1 MESFLATNVSYVD
14 KNFKLS
20 AFKIYGAPRYLYYRP
35 TNGKLSFHFWT
46 KLYLSSVIIW
56 LKNCLRMTIYNL
68 RSLISFPSQETLS
81 LKRKLELRDNDLNTE
96 DSSAQNAFIL
106 FSSGRKLL
114 RNLNS
119 NLEDSFIYHVLGLQ
133 TFYD

>member
-1 MESFLATNVSYVD
+1 
-14 KNFKLS
+14 
-20 AFKIYGAPRYLYYRP
+20 
-35 TNGKLSFHFWT
+35 
-46 KLYLSSVIIW
+46 
-56 LKNCLRMTIYNL
+56 MTIYNL